1 MDFDKLV
8 AVYGELEKTA
18 SGNQMREIL
27 SEFFKKVSAEEINV
41 IAYLTLGRISSEFDD
56 INLGMADQMVLK
68 AIAVAGGR
76 DETKVKKLSK
86 EKGDLGLAAE
96 EIIKTKG
103 RTLVPVGT
111 LTVKEVFE
119 KLHKLAG
126 AEGSGSQDAKIS
138 ILASL
143 LQKSSPQGAKYLC
156 RIVLSTLRM
165 GVGEMTVLD
174 SLAIAF
180 TGEKKNKEFLEN
192 AYNICPDVG
201 IIAGTIASSGL
212 KGINKIGI
220 RVGRPIKMMLCQR
233 VENIEDIKEHI
244 EGKIAV
250 EEKYDGE
257 RIQAH
262 KSKDKIILFSR
273 RMENITH
280 QFPDIITELNQNISA
295 KEFVIE
301 GEAVAIGKKGEF
313 LPFQTLMQRR
323 RKYDIEKYVIDI
335 PVRLHLFDVLYLNGE
350 SYLEESYLKRIKVLE
365 KIIKPSKHLVQ
376 AKRVITDD
384 IEEVEDFFNHALEE
398 GCEGIIAKSTAED
411 SVYQAGTRGWLWIK
425 WKRDYSSEMKD
436 TVDLVV
442 VGAFAGQGKRS
453 GGYGALLCAVYNE
466 KDDSFETV
474 SKLGTGF
481 TDEQLEELPK
491 MLNKYK
497 LNHKSARVNARKEMK
512 PDVWFEPRLVV
523 EVLAAEITQ
532 SPIHTAAFDG
542 EKGLA
547 LRFPRF
553 MKYREDKKAEQATT
567 AKELEQMWRKKR

>member
-41 IAYLTLGRISSEFDD
+41 IVYLTLGRISSEFDD

-76 DETKVKKLSK
+76 DEAKVKKLSK

-96 EIIKTKG
+96 EVIKTKG

-126 AEGSGSQDAKIS
+126 AEGSGSQDAKIN

-165 GVGEMTVLD
+165 GVGDMTVLD

-201 IIAGTIASSGL
+201 IIAETIAKSGL
-212 KGINKIGI
+212 KGINKIGV
-220 RVGRPIKMMLCQR
+220 RVSRPIKMMLCQR

-262 KSKDKIILFSR
+262 KSKDKITLFSR

-280 QFPDIITELNQNISA
+280 QFPDIIKELNQNISA

-323 RKYDIEKYVIDI
+323 RKYDVEKYVIDV
-335 PVRLHLFDVLYLNGE
+335 PVRLHLFDLLYLNGE
-350 SYLEESYLKRIKVLE
+350 SYLEESYLKRIKALE

-384 IEEVEDFFNHALEE
+384 IEEVEEFFNHALEE

-466 KDDSFETV
+466 DNDSFETV

-491 MLNKYK
+491 LLNKYK
-497 LNHKSARVNARKEMK
+497 LNHKPARVNARKEMK
-512 PDVWFEPRLVV
+512 PDVWFEPKLVV

-532 SPIHTAAFDG
+532 SPIHTAASDG

-567 AKELEQMWRKKR
+567 SKELEQMWRKKK